1 VKIFSRHFFFSLD
14 SSSQKMATATRRF
27 FSRKLAELNEAK
39 TSTSTLS
46 TSSSSSSLS
55 SQAAGG
61 AAGATGKDFL
71 KDLDEDLR
79 KVYGEGIQQRNLR
92 AEEVRTKS
100 KVVKHMTSSDIMASS
115 VNHDVIMGDVDFGHF
130 F

>member
-1 VKIFSRHFFFSLD
+1 
-14 SSSQKMATATRRF
+14 MATATRRF